1 MIALRE
7 QAMVL
12 IFNAMKVT
20 IVSHENAP
28 AGSAGELHRFCFE
41 TADGTGLP
49 KSHSISL
56 RTARVILEGKPPDDA
71 LTKMLRAIVSAGE
84 SDYDNL
90 IGNTYTDDNDA
101 PVQQAGRRRR
111 HREGRAP

>member
-1 MIALRE
+1 
-7 QAMVL
+7 
-12 IFNAMKVT
+12 MKVT
-20 IVSHENAP
+20 IVSHENARP
-28 AGSAGELHRFCFE
+28 GAAAELHRFYFE
-41 TADGTGLP
+41 TADAGLP

-111 HREGRAP
+111 HHEGRAP